1 MAESKPTKL
10 QMAKEVQHLIAA
22 AQDMSAVMDLD
33 PPIKTDYLID
43 LKNKTVTV
51 AHLQSVITNLQADIK
66 AVAVEIEPGD
76 KFDQET
82 HGVLADLKVKVPRP
96 SPKEEV
102 VEDEIEPTPSPPMV
116 EETGEVVEEEKPIKK
131 VKKNAAGTTDK
142 IKKQRYSRVDSIL
155 DAILDLSINENK
167 KMLAVKANDLY
178 IENGGKDNVKETLF
192 VLGYCIATI
201 NGAREKGI
209 V

>member
-1 MAESKPTKL
+1 
-10 QMAKEVQHLIAA
+10 
-22 AQDMSAVMDLD
+22 
-33 PPIKTDYLID
+33 
-43 LKNKTVTV
+43 
-51 AHLQSVITNLQADIK
+51 
-66 AVAVEIEPGD
+66 
-76 KFDQET
+76 
-82 HGVLADLKVKVPRP
+82 
-96 SPKEEV
+96 
-102 VEDEIEPTPSPPMV
+102 
-116 EETGEVVEEEKPIKK
+116 VVEEEKPIKK